1 MSSVTNTRAVLTAP
15 ARWLSPAL
23 FVVVGAS
30 LMGLAALA
38 FAKLLSLGFIAE
50 AALYVLLAAG
60 LSAHRGLRAMLTQ
73 LPGAYQIGLLALV
86 GILTV
91 GQFVAGG
98 DDLYPVTR
106 WAMFNDQSAVITA
119 RNFEGL
125 TESGERVVLKPM
137 SLIPP
142 LRNGRFESRLRQ
154 ELQRA
159 QAGQPEQFE
168 AMVAGLGRR
177 YTELHPQDPLT
188 AIEVYELRLT
198 GESPLR
204 LEGATH
210 ELVWTVTLD
219 GGAS

>member
-1 MSSVTNTRAVLTAP
+1 MSSVTNTRAVP
-15 ARWLSPAL
+15 IGRARWLSPAL
-23 FVVVGAS
+23 FVVLGGS
-30 LMGLAALA
+30 LVGLAGLA
-38 FAKLLSLGFIAE
+38 VAKILSLGFIAE
-50 AALYVLLAAG
+50 AVLYVLAAAG
-60 LSAHRGLRAMLTQ
+60 LSAHRGLRAMLTE
-73 LPGAYQIGLLALV
+73 LPRNYQVGLLALV

-98 DDLYPVTR
+98 DDLYPATR

-119 RNFEGL
+119 RSFEGL

-137 SLIPP
+137 SLMLP

-154 ELQRA
+154 ELARA

-168 AMVAGLGRR
+168 AIVAGLGRR

-188 AIEVYELRLT
+188 AIEVYELRLA

-204 LEGATH
+204 VEDATH
-210 ELVWTVTLD
+210 ELVWTVTLE
-219 GGAS
+219 GAS